1 MGTSKVTYFL
11 IFVHCMDH
19 KLCDLNVYFVFRFL
33 NYKDCCQIITQVKSH
48 RKLGAWS
55 VTNCAIIQ
63 FHNYFFCCSLVQL
76 QEGYYVL
83 SPRK

>member
-48 RKLGAWS
+48 RS
-55 VTNCAIIQ
+55 
-63 FHNYFFCCSLVQL
+63 
-76 QEGYYVL
+76 
-83 SPRK
+83 